1 MIGDCFFAVLTA
13 SFFVDKGETSNADFD
28 CSFLLFFEAHLGVSW
43 CVRVCAAP
51 NQFVLQAHTRFQS
64 FIQNASPLISTQM
77 AFSTSNKKLLF
88 EQNSKPRH
96 ILFTR
101 EQKINM

>member
-1 MIGDCFFAVLTA
+1 LQKIGHCFFAVLTV

-64 FIQNASPLISTQM
+64 FIQNAQSFDLDANGVFNQ
-77 AFSTSNKKLLF
+77 
-88 EQNSKPRH
+88 Q
-96 ILFTR
+96 
-101 EQKINM
+101 QKTVV